1 MNNRYRY
8 DSHNITQAK
17 KESKQNSCAILTT
30 LFITTSTNHRLT
42 PTSTNQQLTP
52 TNTNHQLTPTST
64 NHHTYDRHQPYH
76 PVAVHRHEDTPL
88 ASLASQLE
96 SVRY

>member
-1 MNNRYRY
+1 VNNRYRY

-30 LFITTSTNHRLT
+30 LFITTSTNHQLT
-42 PTSTNQQLTP
+42 PTNPNHQLTP

-64 NHHTYDRHQPYH
+64 NHHTYDRHQH
-76 PVAVHRHEDTPL
+76 PTTLSPSTPPL
-88 ASLASQLE
+88 ASLAFTEELA
-96 SVRY
+96 V